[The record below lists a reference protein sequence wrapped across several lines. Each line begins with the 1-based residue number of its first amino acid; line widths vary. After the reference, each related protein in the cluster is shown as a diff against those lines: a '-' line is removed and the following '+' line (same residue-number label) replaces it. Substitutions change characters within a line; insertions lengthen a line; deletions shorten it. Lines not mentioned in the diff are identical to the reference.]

1 MNLYELFQII
11 NATIGGTGKELSP
24 PEAELM
30 IHSAQLKHYNSLI
43 GADEQYRPGQPLP
56 QQSFEQTRLNSVSLS
71 PFKVWMGK
79 PDELPLRVN
88 DDGYA
93 ITPSNMYYPS
103 SCFYTYNGSQR
114 PIKILSDNEWE
125 LRQGDALTKATDRN
139 PIANIQ
145 NDIIRFSPIINKLV
159 NFIYLKTL
167 TKPVIAY
174 NSSRGY
180 LEYDSANST
189 ELEWDES
196 NQIDILYI
204 LLTDLGLAVNR
215 EDIIQV
221 AEKIKT
227 TGI

>member
-1 MNLYELFQII
+1 MTLYELFQII
-11 NATIGGTGKELSP
+11 NVSIGDTDKELSP
-24 PEAELM
+24 SEAELM

-43 GADEQYRPGQPLP
+43 GANEQYQAGAPIP

-71 PFKVWMGK
+71 DFKVWMGK
-79 PDELPLRVN
+79 PGETPLKVN

-93 ITPSNMYYPS
+93 TTPSNMYYPS
-103 SCFYTYNGSQR
+103 SMFYTYNGDSR
-114 PIKILSDNEWE
+114 FIEIVSDYEWE
-125 LRQGDALTKATDRN
+125 LRQADALTKATNRN

-145 NDIIRFSPIINKLV
+145 DNIIRFSPIVNKFV

-167 TKPVIAY
+167 TKPVFAY
-174 NSSRGY
+174 TQTKGY
-180 LEYDSANST
+180 LEYDSSGSV
-189 ELEWDES
+189 ELEWNES

-227 TGI
+227 VGV